1 MPYISFKN
9 PFHEPI
15 NADVLSIAMNE
26 WVLDLPYI
34 FIAFCTHTLLPPPP
48 SRNIY
53 EKGLLS
59 MGVVG
64 LYQRE

>member
-34 FIAFCTHTLLPPPP
+34 FIAFCTHTLTTTSIKKHL
-48 SRNIY
+48 
-53 EKGLLS
+53 
-59 MGVVG
+59 
-64 LYQRE
+64 